1 MNTKTKSKTNFVCQ
15 SCGANSS
22 RWAGQCVHCNE
33 WNCLVELK
41 VSKAPLRITS
51 YANERSKV
59 VLAEDVSLINEQR
72 FDCGNTELNRV
83 LGGGVVEGSIVLIG
97 GDPGIGKSTLLL
109 QTMAHLSQEY
119 ATLYVTGEESLQQ
132 VVMRAKRLNLQLRRL
147 QLLAETHIESILANL
162 KTLNLKVVV
171 IDSIQTL
178 FTEEISS
185 SPGTV
190 SQVRECAGKLVQF
203 AKTANVAVFIVGHVT
218 KDGVIAGPRVLEH
231 MVDSV
236 LYFEGEGDSRFRLI
250 RSIKNRFGAANEL
263 GIFAMTEK
271 GLKPVANPS
280 ALFLSRHTT
289 PTPGS
294 VTMVS
299 WEGSRPLLVEIQAL
313 VDQAFGQAK
322 RLAAGVDS
330 HRVNILLA
338 VLHKHA
344 GVATYDQD
352 VFLNVVGGVKIT
364 ETASDLAIIAAVL
377 SSFKNRVIDANW
389 VIFGEVGL
397 AGEIRPVREGQERLK
412 AAAKHGFTKA
422 IVPLANVSKQEV
434 GLEVIGVQTL
444 EEMMSILV

>member
-1 MNTKTKSKTNFVCQ
+1 MNTKTNSKTNFVCQ
-15 SCGANSS
+15 SCGANST

-33 WNCLVELK
+33 WNCLVEFK
-41 VSKAPLRITS
+41 IKHQTTRITS
-51 YANERSKV
+51 YAHERSAV

-72 FDCGNTELNRV
+72 LDCGNLELNRV
-83 LGGGVVEGSIVLIG
+83 LGGGVVEGSVVLIG

-109 QTMAHLSQEY
+109 QTMAHLSQKF
-119 ATLYVTGEESLQQ
+119 ATLYVTGEESLRQ
-132 VVMRAKRLNLQLRRL
+132 VVMRAKRLNLKLDSL
-147 QLLAETHIESILANL
+147 QLLAETHLESILESF
-162 KTLNLKVVV
+162 KTLKLQVVV

-178 FTEEISS
+178 FTDELTS

-203 AKTANVAVFIVGHVT
+203 AKIHNIAIFIVGHVT

-271 GLKPVANPS
+271 GLKPVSNPS
-280 ALFLSRHTT
+280 ALFLSRHTV

-294 VTMVS
+294 ITMVS

-313 VDQAFGQAK
+313 VDQSFGQPK
-322 RLAAGVDS
+322 RLAAGLDN

-352 VFLNVVGGVKIT
+352 VFINAVGGVKIT
-364 ETASDLAIIAAVL
+364 ETASDLAVLIAVL
-377 SSFKNRVIDANW
+377 SSLKNQVMDAKL

-397 AGEIRPVREGQERLK
+397 AGEIRPVQQGQERLK

-422 IVPLANVSKQEV
+422 IVPLSNVSKQESDI
-434 GLEVIGVQTL
+434 EIIGVQTL
-444 EEMMSILV
+444 QDVIKIL